1 MQFANERS
9 DLVDALSAMAV
20 KHILKL
26 GREGKEPIEIA
37 HSIQNLFHSVNKT
50 KLIQN
55 RRQEEAVSKQ
65 KVETKSESQPRK
77 RQGVNLRFC
86 EACEAGDSALA
97 SELLT
102 TDLVDINCRNE
113 EGLSPLMIAAGEG
126 HSTIVKRILKER
138 SVDVNMVDSDGD
150 DTALMLSVEGGHYD
164 CVAML
169 VNYPGIDLLH
179 EDRFGETCLRLA
191 AIRKQFAIFELLKT
205 AMTGSGK
212 RRPKT
217 P

>member
-1 MQFANERS
+1 MRNFEISAVTLGMSDSSFEIKNDTSTSAN
-9 DLVDALSAMAV
+9 
-20 KHILKL
+20 IY
-26 GREGKEPIEIA
+26 EIA
-37 HSIQNLFHSVNKT
+37 GFRATQRGPTSLHNP
-50 KLIQN
+50 
-55 RRQEEAVSKQ
+55 
-65 KVETKSESQPRK
+65 PRH
-77 RQGVNLRFC
+77 RDEC
-86 EACEAGDSALA
+86 
-97 SELLT
+97 
-102 TDLVDINCRNE
+102 
-113 EGLSPLMIAAGEG
+113 
-126 HSTIVKRILKER
+126 STCDIVKRILKER
-138 SVDVNMVDSDGD
+138 SIDVNMVDSDGD

>member
-77 RQGVNLRFC
+77 RQGVNR
-86 EACEAGDSALA
+86 
-97 SELLT
+97 
-102 TDLVDINCRNE
+102 
-113 EGLSPLMIAAGEG
+113 LS
-126 HSTIVKRILKER
+126 
-138 SVDVNMVDSDGD
+138 
-150 DTALMLSVEGGHYD
+150 
-164 CVAML
+164 
-169 VNYPGIDLLH
+169 
-179 EDRFGETCLRLA
+179 
-191 AIRKQFAIFELLKT
+191 
-205 AMTGSGK
+205 
-212 RRPKT
+212 
-217 P
+217 